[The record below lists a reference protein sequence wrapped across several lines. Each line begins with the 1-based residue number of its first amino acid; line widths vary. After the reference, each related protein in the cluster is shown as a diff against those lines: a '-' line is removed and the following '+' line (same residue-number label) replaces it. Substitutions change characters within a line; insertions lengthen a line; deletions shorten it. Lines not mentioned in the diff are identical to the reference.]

1 MGQVVKIKREQIETP
16 ALVIDLDILERNI
29 SVMTDFMKD
38 KRAKLRPHFKT
49 YKCPAISHK
58 QISAGAKG
66 ITCAKLGE
74 AEVLVQSGIK
84 DVLIA
89 NQIVDP
95 VKIFRLAALA
105 DDEAKIT
112 VAVDDPDNISA
123 LSNAASEIGS
133 TVYVLVEIDVGM
145 KRCGANTPDEVL
157 DLAGKIVDSKG
168 LVFEGFQ
175 AYEGHLQNRPDIE
188 DRRRGVKEMEEKV
201 GEIKNVLEKRGIPV
215 KEISGA
221 GTGTYNI
228 TADNTIWTEIQAGSY
243 IFSDA
248 VYNKIAVEF
257 QNSLSV
263 LTQVIHKRPGYAV
276 TDAGMKVC
284 TVDHGIPEIKNFT
297 DLKIY
302 GNLSEEHGTIIDE
315 KDELEMLQK
324 IEYIPGHCCT
334 TVNLHDRYYC
344 VRKGLL
350 EAVWP
355 ILGRGKSR

>member
-1 MGQVVKIKREQIETP
+1 MDQVVKIKREQIETP
-16 ALVIDLDILERNI
+16 ALVIDLDILDRNI
-29 SVMTDFMKD
+29 SIMADFMKD

-49 YKCPAISHK
+49 HKCPAISHK
-58 QISAGAKG
+58 QISAGAIG

-74 AEVLVQSGIK
+74 AQVLVQSGIK

-89 NQIVDP
+89 NQVVDP

-123 LSNAASEIGS
+123 LSNAVSEIGS

-145 KRCGANTPDEVL
+145 KRCGVNTPDEAL

-168 LVFEGFQ
+168 LVFEGIQ
-175 AYEGHLQNRPDIE
+175 AYEGHLQNMPDIE
-188 DRRRGVKEMEEKV
+188 DRRRGVKEMEGKV
-201 GEIKNVLEKRGIPV
+201 GEIKEVLEKRGIPV

-221 GTGTYNI
+221 GTGTYSI

-243 IFSDA
+243 VFMDVA
-248 VYNKIAVEF
+248 YNKIAVDF

-284 TVDHGIPEIKNFT
+284 TVDHGMPEIKNFPE
-297 DLKIY
+297 LEVY
-302 GNLSEEHGTIIDE
+302 GSMSEEHGTIIDE

-344 VRKGLL
+344 VRRGLL
-350 EAVWP
+350 EGVWP
-355 ILGRGKSR
+355 ISGRGKSR

>member
-112 VAVDDPDNISA
+112 VAVDDPDNILA
-123 LSNAASEIGS
+123 LSNAAAEIGS

-145 KRCGANTPDEVL
+145 KRCGVNTPDEVF